1 MQLRQMVQTLKVHVE
16 QSHGGQVYMAAEAL
30 GVTPRTI
37 YKRLEDAYVINGK
50 LYVPTQKVKK

>member
-1 MQLRQMVQTLKVHVE
+1 MKAQKLKDHVD
-16 QSHGGQVYMAAEAL
+16 QSHSSQVYAAAKAL

-37 YKRLEDAYVINGK
+37 YKRIEDAYVINGK